1 MYTIE
6 QDKVLK
12 QFALWEKHKNCKVM
26 LYHGNKRACKTFLQ
40 ENIIKSMKNAKVV
53 EVRRE
58 DNSIE
63 YHTNKQTV
71 SRDS

>member
-6 QDKVLK
+6 HDNVLK

-26 LYHGNKRACKTFLQ
+26 LYHGNKGACKTFLQ

-63 YHTNKQTV
+63 YHTNKQTIT
-71 SRDS
+71 

>member
-6 QDKVLK
+6 HDNVLK
-12 QFALWEKHKNCKVM
+12 QFALWEKHKSCKVM
-26 LYHGNKRACKTFLQ
+26 LYHGNKGACKTFLQ
-40 ENIIKSMKNAKVV
+40 EHIIKSMKNAKVV

-63 YHTNKQTV
+63 YHTNKQTIT
-71 SRDS
+71 